1 MEKDIIKILLKES
14 LLMFEAEKAD
24 NIIAERDFLKKARE
38 RLKKEKEKEG
48 DDENAKDTKDDKET
62 ESGEQA
68 VSDGEQED
76 LNKISKS
83 VYSLGIGGELSR
95 CVYGKSDKNR
105 TLQSKLRKYMKGDP
119 YAEKGHPDVGATPK
133 SIARK
138 VIGCITKIRAKL
150 AKV

>member
-1 MEKDIIKILLKES
+1 MEKDKLKVLLRES
-14 LLMFEAEKAD
+14 LSMFEAEKVD
-24 NIIAERDFLKKARE
+24 NEEEVDNE
-38 RLKKEKEKEG
+38 
-48 DDENAKDTKDDKET
+48 DKEDKEVGKS
-62 ESGEQA
+62 ESGEQS
-68 VSDGEQED
+68 VSKGEQED

-95 CVYGKSDKNR
+95 CVFGKSDKNR

-119 YAEKGHPDVGATPK
+119 YAEKGHPDVGETPK

>member
-1 MEKDIIKILLKES
+1 MEKDKLKVLLRES
-14 LLMFEAEKAD
+14 LAMFEAEKV
-24 NIIAERDFLKKARE
+24 
-38 RLKKEKEKEG
+38 
-48 DDENAKDTKDDKET
+48 DDEDEDGKEDTKDDKDNKEVGKS
-62 ESGEQA
+62 ESGEQS
-68 VSDGEQED
+68 VSKGEQED
-76 LNKISKS
+76 LAKISKS

-119 YAEKGHPDVGATPK
+119 YAEKGHPDVGETPK

>member
-1 MEKDIIKILLKES
+1 MEKDKLKVLLRES
-14 LLMFEAEKAD
+14 LSMFEAEKID
-24 NIIAERDFLKKARE
+24 NEDE
-38 RLKKEKEKEG
+38 DGKE
-48 DDENAKDTKDDKET
+48 DTKDDKEVGKS
-62 ESGEQA
+62 ESGEQS
-68 VSDGEQED
+68 VSKGEQED
-76 LNKISKS
+76 LAKISKS

-119 YAEKGHPDVGATPK
+119 YAEKGHPDVGETPK

>member
-1 MEKDIIKILLKES
+1 MEKDIIKILLRES
-14 LLMFEAEKAD
+14 LSMFEAEKAD
-24 NIIAERDFLKKARE
+24 NKEEDKKD
-38 RLKKEKEKEG
+38 KKG
-48 DDENAKDTKDDKET
+48 DDEDTKDDKET

-68 VSDGEQED
+68 VSKGEQED
-76 LNKISKS
+76 LSKISKS

-119 YAEKGHPDVGATPK
+119 YAEKGHPDVGKTPK

>member
-1 MEKDIIKILLKES
+1 VDNEDEDEDGKE
-14 LLMFEAEKAD
+14 
-24 NIIAERDFLKKARE
+24 
-38 RLKKEKEKEG
+38 
-48 DDENAKDTKDDKET
+48 DTKDDKES
-62 ESGEQA
+62 ESGEQS
-68 VSDGEQED
+68 VSKGEQED

-95 CVYGKSDKNR
+95 CVFGKRDKNR

-119 YAEKGHPDVGATPK
+119 YAEKGHPDVGETPK

-138 VIGCITKIRAKL
+138 VIGSITKIRAKL

>member
-1 MEKDIIKILLKES
+1 MEKDKLKVLLRES
-14 LLMFEAEKAD
+14 LSMFEAEKID
-24 NIIAERDFLKKARE
+24 NEDE
-38 RLKKEKEKEG
+38 DGKE
-48 DDENAKDTKDDKET
+48 DTKDDKDNKEVGKS
-62 ESGEQA
+62 ESGEQS
-68 VSDGEQED
+68 VSKGEQED

-95 CVYGKSDKNR
+95 CVFGKSDKNR

-119 YAEKGHPDVGATPK
+119 YAEKGHPDVGETPK

>member
-1 MEKDIIKILLKES
+1 MEKDKLKILLRES
-14 LLMFEAEKAD
+14 LSMFEAEKVD
-24 NIIAERDFLKKARE
+24 NEE
-38 RLKKEKEKEG
+38 
-48 DDENAKDTKDDKET
+48 KDTKDDNEDTKDDKEAGET

-68 VSDGEQED
+68 VSKGEQED
-76 LNKISKS
+76 LSKISKS